1 MGSRSRPK
9 IMKANQELK
18 NGTTQKISKK
28 ENALDIISKSIK
40 TVWWKKVRTIDKV
53 YGRKFGFI
61 IGYAMGSKSKMKIMK
76 SCKINKKEGEQK
88 EKQKRKANALDII
101 SKSLFK
107 NIKTNYLNGSGG
119 VLLIKSDNIRL

>member
-40 TVWWKKVRTIDKV
+40 TVCSKKVRTIDKV
-53 YGRKFGFI
+53 YGIKFGFI
-61 IGYAMGSKSKMKIMK
+61 IGYSVGSKSKPENMK
-76 SCKINKKEGEQK
+76 SYQILKNEAAQKNKNKKE
-88 EKQKRKANALDII
+88 NARGII
-101 SKSLFK
+101 SKSLQK
-107 NIKTNYLNGSGG
+107 NNNENCLNGSGG
-119 VLLIKSDNIRL
+119 ILINSLTI

>member
-61 IGYAMGSKSKMKIMK
+61 IGYSMGSKSKMKIMK